1 LVVSFALVVA
11 IAGCNGG
18 SESASTSSAEATTAS
33 TSTTVVPAGADEP
46 TRTATTTPTNG
57 VLDDA
62 TVRMAWAWPPPFVR
76 SGETLTVEVVVE
88 DEEQPDEIVLS
99 IAGDVPVPF
108 TFDVGSSRWAATVT
122 VPTDAREAGADIVAK
137 ASTGG
142 AAVGVL
148 ELAVPVVDGPVA
160 IDPTVTEVEPTNA
173 IVFDYGSDLT
183 QLGFEMPEDFE
194 IQTPQSL
201 QVEPVTGN
209 IVILDAVNRRLLVI
223 TPDGQPVDEIALAGD
238 GRHEELV
245 ILGTTQQAVV
255 SEWRAGGG
263 ALEVSVHLVDLTTGS
278 DTIDGPVVVPPPT
291 PPTNVPL
298 VWNAALDAVYA
309 NVFDP
314 ATNTTNYYR
323 LYDTARERIDIS
335 STPESWWEPSVSNTE
350 DAVGIRY
357 GVTTITTELPFAF
370 AGIVDL
376 IVEPDGTVWW
386 LAGTVD
392 ADDLTSNGVH
402 YFLGRTDLDCEQSI
416 ITEIDLDS
424 LSELPTRTLTRADT
438 GVYVT
443 NISTDAYQLL
453 QYELLPVCN

>member
-1 LVVSFALVVA
+1 MP
-11 IAGCNGG
+11 
-18 SESASTSSAEATTAS
+18 ATT
-33 TSTTVVPAGADEP
+33 TSTT
-46 TRTATTTPTNG
+46 G

-62 TVRMAWAWPPPFVR
+62 ATVRMSWAWPAPFAK
-76 SGETLTVEVVVE
+76 SGETLTVEVVVD
-88 DEEQPDEIVLS
+88 DEEQPDEIALS
-99 IAGDVPVPF
+99 IAGGVPVPF
-108 TFDVGSSRWAATVT
+108 TFDVGSGRWAATVT
-122 VPTDAREAGADIVAK
+122 VPADSREAGADVVAT

-183 QLGFEMPEDFE
+183 QVGFEMPEGFE

-201 QVEPVTGN
+201 QVESVTGN

-223 TPDGQPVDEIALAGD
+223 TPDGRPVEEIALAGD

-309 NVFDP
+309 SVFDP
-314 ATNTTNYYR
+314 ATGTTNYYR

-335 STPESWWEPSVSNTE
+335 STPESWWEPSVSDTE

-357 GVTTITTELPFAF
+357 GVTTITTELPFGF

-376 IVEPDGTVWW
+376 IVEPNGMVWW

-402 YFLGRTDLDCEQSI
+402 YYLGRTDLNCEQSI

-443 NISTDAYQLL
+443 NISTNAYQLRL
-453 QYELLPVCN
+453 YELPPVCN